1 MYIYIYIYMY
11 ICVGICRYLSL
22 SRDRETEG
30 RRHLKKAAGG
40 QFSKAH
46 RGKMGPAPG
55 RFELSQGNLK

>member
-1 MYIYIYIYMY
+1 MY